1 MGANPRKKNFMLYA
15 TSNTS
20 SLNGILLVNFPEK
33 EKMFLVKTLA
43 AENKIPLII
52 QSASLLFK
60 DS

>member
-1 MGANPRKKNFMLYA
+1 MLYA